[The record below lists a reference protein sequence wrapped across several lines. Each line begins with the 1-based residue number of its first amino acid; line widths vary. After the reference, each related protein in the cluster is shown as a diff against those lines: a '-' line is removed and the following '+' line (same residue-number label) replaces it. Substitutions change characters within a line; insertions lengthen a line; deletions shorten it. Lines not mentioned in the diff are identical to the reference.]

1 MPTIFEAGTDG
12 SNSKLYKHHSLV
24 RFYLEQAQSFS
35 NQAKEEHFEGG
46 MMASSIIGIL
56 FSAMSLEA
64 FCNET
69 SEGVFQ
75 EEEMNDFQYC
85 KGRFKAKKSSAV
97 SKINYLFIEAFED
110 ELSEQMLSRAR
121 EVFSLRN
128 NLSHYKLSE
137 MATIFEGPPIGDRSK
152 NPNGPFVIDFQS
164 EIKKTNPALVERITG
179 TAAVESFNTALEI
192 IKEWGKRKGIED
204 NVPGLEPI
212 A

>member
-1 MPTIFEAGTDG
+1 MPTIFEASTDG
-12 SNSKLYKHHSLV
+12 SNSKWYKHHSLV
-24 RFYLEQAQSFS
+24 RFYLEQAQCFS
-35 NQAKEEHFEGG
+35 VQARKEHFEGA
-46 MMASSIIGIL
+46 MMASSIVGIL

-69 SEGVFQ
+69 SEGVF
-75 EEEMNDFQYC
+75 EEEELNDFQYC
-85 KGRFKAKKSSAV
+85 KGRFKTRKSSAV

-110 ELSEQMLSRAR
+110 GVSEQLLSRAR

-137 MATIFEGPPIGDRSK
+137 MATVFEGPPIGDRSTC
-152 NPNGPFVIDFQS
+152 PDGPFVIDFQS

-179 TAAVESFNTALEI
+179 NAAVESFNTALEI
-192 IKEWGKRKGIED
+192 IREWGKRNGIED
-204 NVPGLEPI
+204 NVPGLVPI